1 MSSEPPTDK
10 PPTDAE
16 RRLEE
21 LLGLLREHP
30 PASPP
35 QITDRVVRT
44 ARFERGIRSTTRT
57 AASFGNALLESLA
70 VLLGLRRSR

>member
-1 MSSEPPTDK
+1 MSSEPPTDAR
-10 PPTDAE
+10 PTAAE

-21 LLGLLREHP
+21 LLGLLRERP

-35 QITDRVVRT
+35 QITDQVVRS
-44 ARFERGIRSTTRT
+44 ARFERGVRSTTRT
-57 AASFGNALLESLA
+57 AASFGSALLESLA